1 MLWPMQ
7 VTLSSSLHAAL
18 LAEARAAH
26 PLECCG
32 LLFGDG
38 TQVLRIEPVA
48 NVSSDPARAFEIDPA
63 RLIAAERAMRQ
74 VGERWGGEQLIG
86 HYHSHPNGRA
96 EPSPHDA
103 AASAGDGRLWLIIAG
118 NALTGWRANPGG
130 AHLAAFD
137 PVTLLIND

>member
-18 LAEARAAH
+18 LAKAGATH

-32 LLFGDG
+32 LLFGG
-38 TQVLRIEPVA
+38 VSNVLRIEPAA
-48 NVSSDPARAFEIDPA
+48 NISPDPARAFEIDPA
-63 RLIAAERAMRQ
+63 QLIAAERAMRT
-74 VGERWGGEQLIG
+74 GGDQLIG

-96 EPSPHDA
+96 EPSPRDA

-118 NALTGWRANPGG
+118 GAITGWRANPGG
-130 AHLAAFD
+130 ALLGAFD
-137 PVTLLIND
+137 PVALEIGD